1 MEVTHFLTLHLT
13 SPTVVT
19 VDAVQGDGVRV
30 IAARLMEGAEA
41 WPVPEGV
48 TAGIGYELP
57 DKKVGYYDQL
67 RDGAPACMIAGNL
80 VTAAID
86 GSLTAAAGN
95 VKLAIV
101 LRDGSGG
108 QVATFPITLRVAK
121 RPGRIGAEEM
131 APVSAYEGM
140 LLYGGPGGEVL
151 PLKLGPGLSIRD
163 GVLYVVGVSPE
174 EPEQPVGVVTT
185 EVVYGDLRIYLD
197 GQKVTPVV
205 DAAGDLTWPGLLLT
219 VDADGNGTL
228 TFKEV

>member
-1 MEVTHFLTLHLT
+1 MEVNHFVTLYLTA
-13 SPTVVT
+13 PTAT
-19 VDAVQGDGVRV
+19 VIDAVQGDGVRV
-30 IAARLMEGAEA
+30 ISAQLMEAAEP

-57 DKKVGYYDQL
+57 DKTGGYYDQL
-67 RDGAPACMIAGNL
+67 PDGTPACMIAGNL

-86 GSLTAAAGN
+86 GSLTAIPGN

-101 LRDGSGG
+101 LRDGAGG

-151 PLKLGPGLSIRD
+151 PLKLGPGLSIRG
-163 GVLYVVGVSPE
+163 GVLYVSGVSPE
-174 EPEQPVGVVTT
+174 EPEKPVEGVTVTLGEDGT
-185 EVVYGDLRIYLD
+185 ILLSCAAELD
-197 GQKVTPVV
+197 GSGTITLPVPVTL
-205 DAAGDLTWPGLLLT
+205 AE
-219 VDADGNGTL
+219 DGAIMIGGINNG
-228 TFKEV
+228 

>member
-1 MEVTHFLTLHLT
+1 MEVNHFVTLYLTT
-13 SPTVVT
+13 PTAT
-19 VDAVQGDGVRV
+19 VIEAVQGDGVRV

-48 TAGIGYELP
+48 SAGIGYELP
-57 DKKVGYYDQL
+57 DKRSGYYDQL
-67 RDGAPACMIAGNL
+67 PDGAPACMIAGNL
-80 VTAAID
+80 VSAAID

-108 QVATFPITLRVAK
+108 QVATFPITMRVTQ

-140 LLYGGPGGEVL
+140 ILYGGPGGEVL

-163 GVLYVVGVSPE
+163 GVLYVSGVSPE
-174 EPEQPVGVVTT
+174 EPEKPVEGVTVTLG
-185 EVVYGDLRIYLD
+185 EDGAILLSCAAELD
-197 GQKVTPVV
+197 DSGTITLPVPVTL
-205 DAAGDLTWPGLLLT
+205 AE
-219 VDADGNGTL
+219 DGAIMIGGINNG
-228 TFKEV
+228 

>member
-1 MEVTHFLTLHLT
+1 MKIHHYATLYLTT
-13 SPTVVT
+13 STATVI
-19 VDAVQGDGVRV
+19 DAVQGDGVRV
-30 IAARLMEGAEA
+30 IAAQLMEGAEP

-57 DKKVGYYDQL
+57 DKTGGYYDQL
-67 RDGAPACMIAGNL
+67 RDGEPACMIAGNL

-86 GSLTAAAGN
+86 SSLTAAAGN

-151 PLKLGPGLSIRD
+151 PLKLGPGLSIRG
-163 GVLYVVGVSPE
+163 GVLYVSGGGGAPDA
-174 EPEQPVGVVTT
+174 PLGAVTT
-185 EVVYGDLRIYLD
+185 EVVDGSYRVYLD
-197 GQKVTPVV
+197 GMEVV
-205 DAAGDLTWPGLLLT
+205 PELDEAGSMTWPGLDII
-219 VDADGNGTL
+219 VDGEGSASL
-228 TFKEV
+228 KVKEE

>member
-1 MEVTHFLTLHLT
+1 MEVNHFVTLYLTA
-13 SPTVVT
+13 PTAT
-19 VDAVQGDGVRV
+19 VIEAVQGDGVRV
-30 IAARLMEGAEA
+30 IAAQLMEGAEP

-57 DKKVGYYDQL
+57 GKTGGYYDRL
-67 RDGAPACMIAGNL
+67 ADGTPACMIAGNL

-86 GSLTAAAGN
+86 SSLTAAAGN
-95 VKLAIV
+95 VKLSIV

-131 APVSAYEGM
+131 APMSAYEGM

-163 GVLYVVGVSPE
+163 GVLYVNGVSPE
-174 EPEQPVGVVTT
+174 EPEKPVEGVTVTLGEDGT
-185 EVVYGDLRIYLD
+185 ILLSCAAELD
-197 GQKVTPVV
+197 GSGTITLPVPVTL
-205 DAAGDLTWPGLLLT
+205 AE
-219 VDADGNGTL
+219 DGAIMIGGINNG
-228 TFKEV
+228 

>member
-1 MEVTHFLTLHLT
+1 MEVHHFLTLYLT
-13 SPTVVT
+13 SPTAVT

-57 DKKVGYYDQL
+57 GKQSGYYDQL
-67 RDGAPACMIAGNL
+67 SDGAPACMIAGNL

-86 GSLTAAAGN
+86 GSLTATAGN
-95 VKLAIV
+95 VKLSIV
-101 LRDGSGG
+101 LRDSDGG
-108 QVATFPITLRVAK
+108 QVATFPVTMRVAK

-163 GVLYVVGVSPE
+163 GVLYVTGGGGIPA
-174 EPEQPVGVVTT
+174 QVVTVAVDEGKALRVWLDGE
-185 EVVYGDLRIYLD
+185 EVVPVIDEAGSLSWPGLD
-197 GQKVTPVV
+197 FII
-205 DAAGDLTWPGLLLT
+205 DAAG
-219 VDADGNGTL
+219 VATL
-228 TFKEV
+228 SVKEV

>member
-1 MEVTHFLTLHLT
+1 MEVNHFVTLYLTA
-13 SPTVVT
+13 PTAT
-19 VDAVQGDGVRV
+19 VIEAVQGDGVRV
-30 IAARLMEGAEA
+30 IAARLMEGAEP

-57 DKKVGYYDQL
+57 DKTGGYYDQL
-67 RDGAPACMIAGNL
+67 RDGTPACMIAGNL

-86 GSLTAAAGN
+86 GSLTAIPGN

-108 QVATFPITLRVAK
+108 QVATFPITMRVAK

-163 GVLYVVGVSPE
+163 GVLYVSGGGGAPE
-174 EPEQPVGVVTT
+174 RVVTVSVD
-185 EVVYGDLRIYLD
+185 EGKALRVWLD
-197 GQKVTPVV
+197 GAEVAPAI
-205 DAAGDLTWPGLLLT
+205 DEAGALSWPGLNFIIG
-219 VDADGNGTL
+219 ADGVATL
-228 TFKEV
+228 SVKEV

>member
-1 MEVTHFLTLHLT
+1 MEVNHFVTLYLTA
-13 SPTVVT
+13 PTAT
-19 VDAVQGDGVRV
+19 VIEAVQGDGVRV
-30 IAARLMEGAEA
+30 IAASLMEGADP

-48 TAGIGYELP
+48 TAGISYELP
-57 DKKVGYYDQL
+57 GKKDGYYDQL
-67 RDGAPACMIAGNL
+67 RDGKPACMIAGNL

-86 GSLTAAAGN
+86 SSLTAAAGN

-108 QVATFPITLRVAK
+108 QVATFPITMRVAK

-163 GVLYVVGVSPE
+163 GVLYVTGGGGA
-174 EPEQPVGVVTT
+174 PEQVVTVSVD
-185 EVVYGDLRIYLD
+185 EGKVLRVWLD
-197 GQKVTPVV
+197 GEEVAPVI
-205 DAAGDLTWPGLLLT
+205 DEAGALSWPGLDFIIGT
-219 VDADGNGTL
+219 DGVATL
-228 TFKEV
+228 SVKEV